1 MSHNDKIKRKKMLN
15 FFNKIKIKFN
25 AFSFSDLTIL
35 IWLSLIIF
43 SIFIPWFTLPYWE
56 LTQWIFSKIN
66 WIVGIISIFLIS
78 LNLFILF
85 SIQKKEKIKLFL
97 NNKIEDKIIFIF
109 SSILFIILWFNSLF
123 TIKWLEIIN
132 NNIKFH
138 SWLHFYIIATILF
151 SIWVFFKV
159 KTKEKITLISINESS
174 EKEEEDWENK
184 KQNVMKL
191 PFE

>member
-1 MSHNDKIKRKKMLN
+1 MNFKNDRVKRKKILN

-35 IWLSLIIF
+35 IWLALVIF

-66 WIVGIISIFLIS
+66 WIVWIISIILII

-85 SIQKKEKIKLFL
+85 SIQKKEKIKLYF
-97 NNKIEDKIIFIF
+97 NKKISDKTIFIF
-109 SSILFIILWFNSLF
+109 SSIIFLVLWFNSLF
-123 TIKWLEIIN
+123 VIKWLEIMN
-132 NNIKFH
+132 NNVKFH
-138 SWLHFYIIATILF
+138 SWLTFYIIATILF
-151 SIWVFFKV
+151 AIWVFFKV
-159 KTKEKITLISINESS
+159 RKKEKITLISINESE
-174 EKEEEDWENK
+174 EKEESKTK